1 MRGAAIPERLV
12 PRARPGRAERGR
24 GPPRGPGHATRPPP
38 RRRRGSLV
46 TRGCSNKLTFQYATI
61 TSAWCSVSL
70 FHRSDPALTGSSRRT
85 RGGSRRGAPHPA
97 ALGRRGCA
105 LAPSPPARVDAAFV
119 HAPSRTQ
126 HAPSISYTCRSRRS
140 ICRSI
145 CRTVPCSSQSR
156 HPQQCVTDPAPCAVV
171 RVVSQMIRMEPTR
184 LRVAWLAPRF
194 LRDAPNEIS

>member
-85 RGGSRRGAPHPA
+85 SEGRAAARHIPPRSAAAAVRSRPLRRHVLMPHLSTRPA
-97 ALGRRGCA
+97 EHSMHLR
-105 LAPSPPARVDAAFV
+105 
-119 HAPSRTQ
+119 SRT
-126 HAPSISYTCRSRRS
+126 HAGLGALSADLSAAPYPAVLRAGIHSSALRTRHHARS
-140 ICRSI
+140 
-145 CRTVPCSSQSR
+145 
-156 HPQQCVTDPAPCAVV
+156 
-171 RVVSQMIRMEPTR
+171 
-184 LRVAWLAPRF
+184 
-194 LRDAPNEIS
+194 